1 MTGLVVVSHSR
12 ALADAAVALAS
23 EMLHGSTTRIAV
35 AAGLDAETFGTDAT
49 AIVDAIEKADD
60 GQGVVVLMD
69 LGSAVLSAELALEL
83 IDPEVRERTV
93 LSAAPLVEG
102 LMAAAV
108 TAASGASPSDVA
120 AEAAGALMPKRS
132 ALGVEDVSA
141 GRENARPG
149 GESAVVEVENP
160 HGLHARPAA
169 RLVTEAGQFDAEV
182 TLRNLDTGAGPASAI
197 SLSQVTGLAVRCG
210 QHLEIDAS
218 GPDAQAAVE
227 HLTTLARNRFGEEDA
242 PASSTGRAS
251 TPAGRAAPDAGR
263 AAPDAG
269 RAASPAGRAAPD
281 GRACRDHSTADRAAP
296 TAGRA
301 APTAGRACRDHPALP
316 ASPGIAIGPV
326 FTPAVV
332 DIEPPDE
339 QFDSADA
346 QSARLR
352 NALDAVRADIE
363 SLRTTTAQHSPA
375 DAAIF
380 DAHLVMLDDPDLV
393 AAALKRIESGVPA
406 SRAWAE
412 AVAAVENEWRAVDD
426 PYLRERA
433 VDVHAVG
440 QQVLR
445 KLAGIPDA
453 TIDGTGILVVD
464 DLLPAQAAVL
474 DAEKVAGVIL
484 AGGSPTSHAAILARA
499 RGIPAVVAAGAD
511 VLAIEPGVTVALDG
525 STGEVVVEPDS
536 QTLERLRSEASR
548 AAERGEL
555 ARAAAHESASTADG
569 TRILVAANLGSVEDA
584 RAAAESG
591 ADGSGLVRTEFLYLD
606 RAEPPTVD
614 EQIDTY
620 LAMADALGGQRITLR
635 TLDVGGDKPL
645 PFAPQPAE
653 ENPFLGLRGLR
664 LALAEKTLFDDQL
677 RAIVTVAHQTPI
689 SIMFPMVTTVDELL
703 TAREHLDDAITSVG
717 RGDPAGLEVGIMIE
731 VPAAALKTAA
741 FAPHVNFFSIGTND
755 LTQYTLAAERGNT
768 SVAALADPLDP
779 AVVTLINRVCRG
791 AGPDRLVAVCG
802 ELAADET
809 ATDLLVA
816 LGVRELSVAPRAVP
830 PIKQAVRG
838 INVTANP
845 RLVERCL
852 EADTAASVR
861 AALT

>member
-120 AEAAGALMPKRS
+120 AEAAQALTPKRS
-132 ALGVEDVSA
+132 ALGVVEEDVPAS
-141 GRENARPG
+141 GEDMSPG

-169 RLVTEAGQFDAEV
+169 RLVTEARQFDAEV
-182 TLRNLDTGAGPASAI
+182 TLRNLDTGAGPASAT
-197 SLSQVTGLAVRCG
+197 SLSQVAGLAVRCG

-227 HLTTLARNRFGEEDA
+227 HLTTLARNRFGEEEA
-242 PASSTGRAS
+242 TVSS
-251 TPAGRAAPDAGR
+251 AGRAAPDAGR
-263 AAPDAG
+263 ACRDHPTAGQAPAPAG
-269 RAASPAGRAAPD
+269 RAASP
-281 GRACRDHSTADRAAP
+281 
-296 TAGRA
+296 AGRA

-316 ASPGIAIGPV
+316 ASPGIAIGPG

-332 DIEPPDE
+332 DVEPPDE

-352 NALDAVRADIE
+352 DALDAVRADIE

-393 AAALKRIESGVPA
+393 AAALERVESGVPA

-453 TIDGTGILVVD
+453 TIDGTGILVID
-464 DLLPAQAAVL
+464 DLLPAQAAGL
-474 DAEKVAGVIL
+474 DPEKVAGVIL

-499 RGIPAVVAAGAD
+499 RGIPAVVAAGSD

-525 STGEVVVEPDS
+525 STGEVVVDPDD
-536 QTLERLRSEASR
+536 QTLERLRGEASR

-555 ARAAAHESASTADG
+555 ARASAHESASTADG

-584 RAAAESG
+584 RAAAEGG

-645 PFAPQPAE
+645 PFASQPAE
-653 ENPFLGLRGLR
+653 ANPFLGLRGLR
-664 LALAEKTLFDDQL
+664 LALAEKALFDDQL

-703 TAREHLDDAITSVG
+703 TAREHLDAAINSVG
-717 RGDPAGLEVGIMIE
+717 RGEPAGLEVGIMIE

-838 INVTANP
+838 IDVTTNP

>member
-49 AIVDAIEKADD
+49 AIVEAIEKADD

-120 AEAAGALMPKRS
+120 AEAAQALTPKRS
-132 ALGVEDVSA
+132 ALGVGEEDVPAS
-141 GRENARPG
+141 GENMSPG

-169 RLVTEAGQFDAEV
+169 RLVTEARQFDAEV
-182 TLRNLDTGAGPASAI
+182 TLRNLDTGAGPASA
-197 SLSQVTGLAVRCG
+197 SSMSQVVGLAVRCG

-218 GPDAQAAVE
+218 GPDAQAAIE
-227 HLTTLARNRFGEEDA
+227 HLTALARNRFGEEDA
-242 PASSTGRAS
+242 AAGPDAPTAGRAGRDHPTAGRACRDHPTADRAS
-251 TPAGRAAPDAGR
+251 TPAGQATT
-263 AAPDAG
+263 AG
-269 RAASPAGRAAPD
+269 RAASP
-281 GRACRDHSTADRAAP
+281 
-296 TAGRA
+296 
-301 APTAGRACRDHPALP
+301 AGRACRDHPALP

-332 DIEPPDE
+332 DVEPPDE

-352 NALDAVRADIE
+352 DALDAVRADIE

-393 AAALKRIESGVPA
+393 AAARERIESGVPA
-406 SRAWAE
+406 SHAWAE
-412 AVAAVENEWRAVDD
+412 AVAAVEAEWRAVDD

-499 RGIPAVVAAGAD
+499 RGIPAVVAAGSD

-525 STGEVVVEPDS
+525 STGEIIVDPDS
-536 QTLERLRSEASR
+536 QTLERLRGEASR

-555 ARAAAHESASTADG
+555 ARAAAHESASSADG

-606 RAEPPTVD
+606 RAQPPSVD

-703 TAREHLDDAITSVG
+703 TARKHLDSMITSVG
-717 RGDPAGLEVGIMIE
+717 RGVPAGLEVGIMIE

-741 FAPHVNFFSIGTND
+741 FAPHVDFFSIGTND
-755 LTQYTLAAERGNT
+755 LAQYTLAAERGNT

-830 PIKQAVRG
+830 PVKQAVRG
-838 INVTANP
+838 IEATTNP

-852 EADTAASVR
+852 EADAAHSVR
-861 AALT
+861 AALIK

>member
-1 MTGLVVVSHSR
+1 M
-12 ALADAAVALAS
+12 
-23 EMLHGSTTRIAV
+23 
-35 AAGLDAETFGTDAT
+35 
-49 AIVDAIEKADD
+49 
-60 GQGVVVLMD
+60 
-69 LGSAVLSAELALEL
+69 
-83 IDPEVRERTV
+83 
-93 LSAAPLVEG
+93 
-102 LMAAAV
+102 
-108 TAASGASPSDVA
+108 
-120 AEAAGALMPKRS
+120 
-132 ALGVEDVSA
+132 
-141 GRENARPG
+141 
-149 GESAVVEVENP
+149 
-160 HGLHARPAA
+160 
-169 RLVTEAGQFDAEV
+169 
-182 TLRNLDTGAGPASAI
+182 
-197 SLSQVTGLAVRCG
+197 
-210 QHLEIDAS
+210 
-218 GPDAQAAVE
+218 
-227 HLTTLARNRFGEEDA
+227 
-242 PASSTGRAS
+242 
-251 TPAGRAAPDAGR
+251 
-263 AAPDAG
+263 
-269 RAASPAGRAAPD
+269 
-281 GRACRDHSTADRAAP
+281 
-296 TAGRA
+296 
-301 APTAGRACRDHPALP
+301 
-316 ASPGIAIGPV
+316 

-332 DIEPPDE
+332 DVEPPDE
-339 QFDSADA
+339 HFDSADA

-352 NALDAVRADIE
+352 DAIDDVRADIE
-363 SLRTTTAQHSPA
+363 SLRATTAQHSPA

-393 AAALKRIESGVPA
+393 AAALERIESGVPA

-412 AVAAVENEWRAVDD
+412 AVAAVEAEWRAVDD

-499 RGIPAVVAAGAD
+499 RGIPAVVAAGSD
-511 VLAIEPGVTVALDG
+511 ILAIEPGVTVALDG
-525 STGEVVVEPDS
+525 STGEIIVDPDS
-536 QTLERLRSEASR
+536 QTLERLRGEASR

-555 ARAAAHESASTADG
+555 ARASAHESASTADG

-606 RAEPPTVD
+606 RAQPPSVD

-645 PFAPQPAE
+645 PFVPQPAE

-703 TAREHLDDAITSVG
+703 TAREHLDAAITSVG
-717 RGDPAGLEVGIMIE
+717 RGEPAGLEVGIMIE

-741 FAPHVNFFSIGTND
+741 FARYVDFFSIGTND

-830 PIKQAVRG
+830 PVKQAVRG
-838 INVTANP
+838 IEATTNP

-852 EADTAASVR
+852 EADAAHSVR
-861 AALT
+861 AALIK

>member
-49 AIVDAIEKADD
+49 AIVEAIEKADD

-120 AEAAGALMPKRS
+120 AEAAQALTPKRS
-132 ALGVEDVSA
+132 ALGVGEEDVPAS
-141 GRENARPG
+141 GENMSPG

-169 RLVTEAGQFDAEV
+169 RLVTEARQFDAEV
-182 TLRNLDTGAGPASAI
+182 TLRNLDTGAGPASA
-197 SLSQVTGLAVRCG
+197 SSMSQVVGLAVRCG

-218 GPDAQAAVE
+218 GPDAQAAIE
-227 HLTTLARNRFGEEDA
+227 HLTALARNRFGEEDA
-242 PASSTGRAS
+242 AAGPDAPTAGRAGRDHPTAGRACRDHPTADRAS
-251 TPAGRAAPDAGR
+251 TPAGQA
-263 AAPDAG
+263 
-269 RAASPAGRAAPD
+269 
-281 GRACRDHSTADRAAP
+281 T

-301 APTAGRACRDHPALP
+301 APPGGRACRDHPALP

-332 DIEPPDE
+332 DVEPPDE
-339 QFDSADA
+339 HFDSADA

-352 NALDAVRADIE
+352 DAIDDVRADIE
-363 SLRTTTAQHSPA
+363 SLRATTAQHSPA

-393 AAALKRIESGVPA
+393 AAALERIESGVPA

-412 AVAAVENEWRAVDD
+412 AVAAVEAEWRAVDD

-499 RGIPAVVAAGAD
+499 RGIPAVVAAGSD

-525 STGEVVVEPDS
+525 STGEIIVDPDS
-536 QTLERLRSEASR
+536 QTLERLRGEASR

-555 ARAAAHESASTADG
+555 ARASAHESASTADG

-606 RAEPPTVD
+606 RAQPPSVD

-703 TAREHLDDAITSVG
+703 TAREHLDAAITSVG
-717 RGDPAGLEVGIMIE
+717 RGEPAGLEVGIMIE

-741 FAPHVNFFSIGTND
+741 FARYVDFFSIGTND

-830 PIKQAVRG
+830 PVKQAVRG
-838 INVTANP
+838 IEATTNP

-852 EADTAASVR
+852 EADAAHSVR
-861 AALT
+861 AALIK

>member
-60 GQGVVVLMD
+60 AQGVVVLMD

-108 TAASGASPSDVA
+108 TAASGASPADVA
-120 AEAAGALMPKRS
+120 AEAAQALTPKRS
-132 ALGVEDVSA
+132 ALGVEDVPA
-141 GRENARPG
+141 GGVNAPTG
-149 GESAVVEVENP
+149 GETAVVKVENP

-169 RLVTEAGQFDAEV
+169 RLVTEARQFDAEV
-182 TLRNLDTGAGPASAI
+182 TLRNLDTGAGPASA
-197 SLSQVTGLAVRCG
+197 SSMSQVVGLAVRCG
-210 QHLEIDAS
+210 QRLEIDAS
-218 GPDAQAAVE
+218 GPDARAAVE
-227 HLTTLARNRFGEEDA
+227 HLTTLARNRFGEED
-242 PASSTGRAS
+242 T
-251 TPAGRAAPDAGR
+251 AA
-263 AAPDAG
+263 AG
-269 RAASPAGRAAPD
+269 RAASPAGRV
-281 GRACRDHSTADRAAP
+281 T
-296 TAGRA
+296 
-301 APTAGRACRDHPALP
+301 TAGRACRDHSALP

-332 DIEPPDE
+332 DVEPPDE
-339 QFDSADA
+339 QYDSADA
-346 QSARLR
+346 QSTRLR

-363 SLRTTTAQHSPA
+363 GLRATTARHSPA

-393 AAALKRIESGVPA
+393 AAARERIESGAPA
-406 SRAWAE
+406 SHAWAE
-412 AVAAVENEWRAVDD
+412 AVAAVEAEWRAVND

-445 KLAGIPDA
+445 KLAGIADA

-474 DAEKVAGVIL
+474 DAEKVAGIIL
-484 AGGSPTSHAAILARA
+484 EGGSPTSHAAILARA
-499 RGIPAVVAAGAD
+499 RGIPAVVAAGSD
-511 VLAIEPGVTVALDG
+511 VLAIKPGVTVALDG
-525 STGEVVVEPDS
+525 STGEIIVDPDS
-536 QTLERLRSEASR
+536 QTLERLRGEASR

-606 RAEPPTVD
+606 RALPPSVD

-677 RAIVTVAHQTPI
+677 RAIITVAHQTPI

-703 TAREHLDDAITSVG
+703 TARKHLDSMITSVG
-717 RGDPAGLEVGIMIE
+717 RGVPAGLEVGIMIE

-741 FAPHVNFFSIGTND
+741 FAPHVDFFSIGTND
-755 LTQYTLAAERGNT
+755 LTQYTLAAERGDT

-830 PIKQAVRG
+830 PVKQAVRG
-838 INVTANP
+838 IEATTNP

>member
-120 AEAAGALMPKRS
+120 AEATGALMPKRS
-132 ALGVEDVSA
+132 ALGVVEEDVPAS
-141 GRENARPG
+141 GEDMSPG
-149 GESAVVEVENP
+149 GETAIVTVENP

-169 RLVTEAGQFDAEV
+169 RLVTEARQFDAEV

-197 SLSQVTGLAVRCG
+197 SLSQVAGLAVRCG

-242 PASSTGRAS
+242 PASSAGRAASSAGRAS
-251 TPAGRAAPDAGR
+251 TPAGRAAPT
-263 AAPDAG
+263 AG
-269 RAASPAGRAAPD
+269 RAAS
-281 GRACRDHSTADRAAP
+281 S
-296 TAGRA
+296 
-301 APTAGRACRDHPALP
+301 AGRACRDHPALP

-332 DIEPPDE
+332 DVEPPDE
-339 QFDSADA
+339 PFDSADA

-352 NALDAVRADIE
+352 DALDAVRTDIE
-363 SLRTTTAQHSPA
+363 SLRATTAQHSPA

-393 AAALKRIESGVPA
+393 AAALERIESGVPA

-412 AVAAVENEWRAVDD
+412 AVTAVENEWRAVDD

-445 KLAGIPDA
+445 KLAGIADA

-474 DAEKVAGVIL
+474 DPEKVAGVIL

-499 RGIPAVVAAGAD
+499 RGIPAVVAAGSD

-525 STGEVVVEPDS
+525 STGEVVVDPDN

-555 ARAAAHESASTADG
+555 ARASAHESASTADG
-569 TRILVAANLGSVEDA
+569 TRILVAANLGSVGDA

-816 LGVRELSVAPRAVP
+816 LGVRELSVAPRAIP

-838 INVTANP
+838 IDVTTNP

>member
-23 EMLHGSTTRIAV
+23 EMLHGSTTRITV

-132 ALGVEDVSA
+132 ALGVEDVPA
-141 GRENARPG
+141 GRENAPAG
-149 GESAVVEVENP
+149 GETATVTVENP

-182 TLRNLDTGAGPASAI
+182 TLRNLDTGAGPASAR
-197 SLSQVTGLAVRCG
+197 SLSQVAGLAVRCG
-210 QHLEIDAS
+210 QHLEIGAS
-218 GPDAQAAVE
+218 GPDARAAVE

-242 PASSTGRAS
+242 PASS
-251 TPAGRAAPDAGR
+251 AGRAGPDA
-263 AAPDAG
+263 D
-269 RAASPAGRAAPD
+269 RAASPAGRAATA
-281 GRACRDHSTADRAAP
+281 GRACRDHPTAGRAP
-296 TAGRA
+296 TDAGRA

-332 DIEPPDE
+332 NVEPPDE

-346 QSARLR
+346 QSTRLR
-352 NALDAVRADIE
+352 DALDAVRADIE
-363 SLRTTTAQHSPA
+363 SLRATTAQHSPA

-393 AAALKRIESGVPA
+393 AAALERIESGVPA

-445 KLAGIPDA
+445 KLAGIADA

-474 DAEKVAGVIL
+474 DPEKVAGVIL

-525 STGEVVVEPDS
+525 STGEVVVDPDN
-536 QTLERLRSEASR
+536 QTLQRLRGEASR

-555 ARAAAHESASTADG
+555 ARASAHESASTADG

-653 ENPFLGLRGLR
+653 ANPFLGLRGLR

-677 RAIVTVAHQTPI
+677 RAIVTVAHQTPL

-703 TAREHLDDAITSVG
+703 TAREHLDAAITSVG
-717 RGDPAGLEVGIMIE
+717 RGEPAGLEVGIMIE

-802 ELAADET
+802 ELAADAT

-830 PIKQAVRG
+830 PVKQAVRG
-838 INVTANP
+838 IDVTTNP

>member
-23 EMLHGSTTRIAV
+23 EMLHGSTTRIAI

-83 IDPEVRERTV
+83 IDAEVRERTV

-108 TAASGASPSDVA
+108 TSASGAPPSDVA
-120 AEAAGALMPKRS
+120 AEAAGALTPKRS
-132 ALGVEDVSA
+132 ALGVVEEDVPAS
-141 GRENARPG
+141 GEDMSPD

-182 TLRNLDTGAGPASAI
+182 TLRNLDTGAGPASAR
-197 SLSQVTGLAVRCG
+197 SLSQVAGLAVRCG

-227 HLTTLARNRFGEEDA
+227 HLATLARNRFGEEDA
-242 PASSTGRAS
+242 PASS
-251 TPAGRAAPDAGR
+251 AGRAAPT
-263 AAPDAG
+263 AG
-269 RAASPAGRAAPD
+269 RAASPAGRAAPTA
-281 GRACRDHSTADRAAP
+281 GRAASPAGRAAP

-301 APTAGRACRDHPALP
+301 ASPAGRAASSTGQAASPAGRACRDHPALP

-332 DIEPPDE
+332 DVGPPDE
-339 QFDSADA
+339 QFDSADT

-352 NALDAVRADIE
+352 DALDAVRADIE

-393 AAALKRIESGVPA
+393 AAALERVESGVPA

-412 AVAAVENEWRAVDD
+412 AVAAVEAEWRAVDD

-474 DAEKVAGVIL
+474 DPEKVAGVIL

-525 STGEVVVEPDS
+525 STGEVIVDPDD
-536 QTLERLRSEASR
+536 QTLERLRGEASR

-555 ARAAAHESASTADG
+555 ARASAHESASTADG

-591 ADGSGLVRTEFLYLD
+591 SDGSGLVRTEFLYLD

-645 PFAPQPAE
+645 SFAPRPAE

-703 TAREHLDDAITSVG
+703 TAREHLDAAITSVG
-717 RGDPAGLEVGIMIE
+717 RGEPAGLEVGIMIE
-731 VPAAALKTAA
+731 VPAAALKAAA

-838 INVTANP
+838 IDVPTNP

>member
-83 IDPEVRERTV
+83 IDPEVRERTM

-120 AEAAGALMPKRS
+120 AEAGQALTPKRS
-132 ALGVEDVSA
+132 ALGVEDLPAS
-141 GRENARPG
+141 GEDMSPG

-182 TLRNLDTGAGPASAI
+182 TLRNLDTGAGPASAR
-197 SLSQVTGLAVRCG
+197 SLSQVAGLAVRCG
-210 QHLEIDAS
+210 QHLEIGAS

-227 HLTTLARNRFGEEDA
+227 HLTALARNRFGEEEA
-242 PASSTGRAS
+242 PASSAGRAVPYAGRAS
-251 TPAGRAAPDAGR
+251 TP
-263 AAPDAG
+263 
-269 RAASPAGRAAPD
+269 
-281 GRACRDHSTADRAAP
+281 
-296 TAGRA
+296 AGRA

-332 DIEPPDE
+332 DVEPPDE

-352 NALDAVRADIE
+352 DALDAVRADIE
-363 SLRTTTAQHSPA
+363 SLRATTAQHSPA

-393 AAALKRIESGVPA
+393 AAALERIESGVPA

-453 TIDGTGILVVD
+453 TIDGTGVLVVD

-499 RGIPAVVAAGAD
+499 RGIPAVVAAGPD
-511 VLAIEPGVTVALDG
+511 VLATEPGVTVALDG
-525 STGEVVVEPDS
+525 STGEIIVDPDS
-536 QTLERLRSEASR
+536 QTLERLRGEASR

-555 ARAAAHESASTADG
+555 ARASAHESASTADG

-606 RAEPPTVD
+606 RAQPPSVD

-645 PFAPQPAE
+645 RFAPQPAE

-689 SIMFPMVTTVDELL
+689 SVMFPMVTTVDELL
-703 TAREHLDDAITSVG
+703 TAREHLDAAITSVG
-717 RGDPAGLEVGIMIE
+717 RGEPAGLEVGIMIE

-838 INVTANP
+838 IDVTTNP

>member
-49 AIVDAIEKADD
+49 AIVEAIEKADD

-120 AEAAGALMPKRS
+120 AEAAQALTPKRS
-132 ALGVEDVSA
+132 ALGVGEEDVPAS
-141 GRENARPG
+141 GENMSPG

-169 RLVTEAGQFDAEV
+169 RLVTEARQFDAEV
-182 TLRNLDTGAGPASAI
+182 TLRNLDTGAGPASA
-197 SLSQVTGLAVRCG
+197 SSMSQVVGLAVRCG

-218 GPDAQAAVE
+218 GPDAQAAIE
-227 HLTTLARNRFGEEDA
+227 HLTALARNRFGEEDA
-242 PASSTGRAS
+242 AAGPDAPTAGRAGRDHPTAGRACRDHPTADRAS
-251 TPAGRAAPDAGR
+251 TPAGQA
-263 AAPDAG
+263 
-269 RAASPAGRAAPD
+269 
-281 GRACRDHSTADRAAP
+281 T

-301 APTAGRACRDHPALP
+301 APPGGRACRDHPALP

-332 DIEPPDE
+332 DVEPPDE
-339 QFDSADA
+339 HFDSADA

-352 NALDAVRADIE
+352 DAIDDVRADIE
-363 SLRTTTAQHSPA
+363 SLRATTAQHSPA

-393 AAALKRIESGVPA
+393 AAARERIESGVPA
-406 SRAWAE
+406 SHAWAE
-412 AVAAVENEWRAVDD
+412 AVAAVEAEWRAVDD

-499 RGIPAVVAAGAD
+499 RGIPAVVAAGSD

-525 STGEVVVEPDS
+525 STGEIIVDPDS
-536 QTLERLRSEASR
+536 QTLERLRGEASR

-555 ARAAAHESASTADG
+555 ARAAAHESASSADG

-606 RAEPPTVD
+606 RAQPPSVD

-703 TAREHLDDAITSVG
+703 TAREHLDAAITSVG
-717 RGDPAGLEVGIMIE
+717 RGEPAGLEVGIMIE

-741 FAPHVNFFSIGTND
+741 FARYVDFFSIGTND

-830 PIKQAVRG
+830 PVKQAVRG
-838 INVTANP
+838 IEATTNP

-852 EADTAASVR
+852 EADAAHSVR
-861 AALT
+861 AALIK

>member
-23 EMLHGSTTRIAV
+23 EMLHGSTTRITV

-108 TAASGASPSDVA
+108 TAASGASPADVA

-132 ALGVEDVSA
+132 ALGVEDVPA
-141 GRENARPG
+141 GRENAPAG
-149 GESAVVEVENP
+149 GETATVTVENP

-182 TLRNLDTGAGPASAI
+182 TLRNLDTGAGPASAR
-197 SLSQVTGLAVRCG
+197 SLSQVAGLAVRCG

-218 GPDAQAAVE
+218 GPDAQAAIE
-227 HLTTLARNRFGEEDA
+227 HLTALARNRFGEEDA
-242 PASSTGRAS
+242 AAGPDAPT
-251 TPAGRAAPDAGR
+251 AGRAGR
-263 AAPDAG
+263 DHPTA
-269 RAASPAGRAAPD
+269 
-281 GRACRDHSTADRAAP
+281 GRACRDHPTADRASPPAGQAT

-301 APTAGRACRDHPALP
+301 APPGGRACRDHPALP

-332 DIEPPDE
+332 DVEPPDE
-339 QFDSADA
+339 HFDSADA

-352 NALDAVRADIE
+352 DAIDDVRADIE
-363 SLRTTTAQHSPA
+363 SLRATTAQHSPA

-393 AAALKRIESGVPA
+393 AAALERIESGVPA

-445 KLAGIPDA
+445 KLAGIADA

-474 DAEKVAGVIL
+474 DPEKVAGVIL

-525 STGEVVVEPDS
+525 STGEVVVDPDN
-536 QTLERLRSEASR
+536 QTLQRLRGEASR

-555 ARAAAHESASTADG
+555 ARASAHESASTADG

-653 ENPFLGLRGLR
+653 ANPFLGLRGLR

-677 RAIVTVAHQTPI
+677 RAIVTVAHQTPL

-703 TAREHLDDAITSVG
+703 TAREHLDAAITSVG
-717 RGDPAGLEVGIMIE
+717 RGEPAGLEVGIMIE

-802 ELAADET
+802 ELAADAT

-830 PIKQAVRG
+830 PVKQAVRG
-838 INVTANP
+838 IDVTTNP

>member
-23 EMLHGSTTRIAV
+23 EMLHGSTTRITV

-108 TAASGASPSDVA
+108 TAASGASPADVA

-132 ALGVEDVSA
+132 ALGVEDVPA
-141 GRENARPG
+141 GRENAPAG
-149 GESAVVEVENP
+149 GETATVTVENP

-182 TLRNLDTGAGPASAI
+182 TLRNLDTGAGPASAR
-197 SLSQVTGLAVRCG
+197 SLSQVAGLAVRCG

-218 GPDAQAAVE
+218 GPDAQAAIE
-227 HLTTLARNRFGEEDA
+227 HLTALARNRFGEEDA
-242 PASSTGRAS
+242 AAGPDAPTAGRAGRDHPTAGRACRDHPTADRAS
-251 TPAGRAAPDAGR
+251 TPAGQA
-263 AAPDAG
+263 
-269 RAASPAGRAAPD
+269 
-281 GRACRDHSTADRAAP
+281 T

-301 APTAGRACRDHPALP
+301 APPGGRACRDHPALP

-332 DIEPPDE
+332 DVEPPDE
-339 QFDSADA
+339 HFDSADA

-352 NALDAVRADIE
+352 DAIDDVRADIE
-363 SLRTTTAQHSPA
+363 SLRATTAQHSPA

-393 AAALKRIESGVPA
+393 AAALERIESGVPA

-445 KLAGIPDA
+445 KLAGIADA

-474 DAEKVAGVIL
+474 DPEKVAGVIL

-525 STGEVVVEPDS
+525 STGEVVVDPDN
-536 QTLERLRSEASR
+536 QTLQRLRGEASR

-555 ARAAAHESASTADG
+555 ARASAHESASTADG

-653 ENPFLGLRGLR
+653 ANPFLGLRGLR

-677 RAIVTVAHQTPI
+677 RAIVTVAHQTPL

-703 TAREHLDDAITSVG
+703 TAREHLDAAITSVG
-717 RGDPAGLEVGIMIE
+717 RGEPAGLEVGIMIE

-802 ELAADET
+802 ELAADAT

-830 PIKQAVRG
+830 PVKQAVRG
-838 INVTANP
+838 IDVTTNP